1 MATIDRIRQ
10 RMAAELQPDEKV
22 LYGTFGMRTGGV
34 RKAMIGGALGIAGG
48 VGAAAMAAATKSGPQ
63 VPATTLTLPSRFFV
77 VLTDQRL
84 LVFSTGGAIVAKP
97 KNVLYTYSRDQ
108 LAWVSDELIP
118 GVAQAFRVSLGIT
131 DAGVL
136 NFEFPRLEV
145 SAARTMVSRIRKDM
159 PAAQQVIDEER
170 E

>member
-1 MATIDRIRQ
+1 MATIDRVRQ

-22 LYGTFGMRTGGV
+22 LFGTFGMRTGGV
-34 RKAMIGGALGIAGG
+34 RKAMIGGALGVAGA
-48 VGAAAMAAATKSGPQ
+48 VGAAVMAAASTSGPK
-63 VPATTLTLPSRFFV
+63 VPATSLILPSRFFV

-97 KNVLYTYSRDQ
+97 KNVLYAYSRDQ
-108 LAWVSDELIP
+108 LAWVRDELIP
-118 GVAQAFRVSLGIT
+118 GVAQAFRVSIGVA

-159 PAAQQVIDEER
+159 PDAQQVNDEEQ
-170 E
+170 